1 MSYKIIENKQDSRK
15 QKGIAL
21 NFLQKKNSI
30 KGNIYLDILIHVDI
44 NVHKLVYDS
53 LVSSGGDRISE

>member
-1 MSYKIIENKQDSRK
+1 MSHKIIENKQDSRK
-15 QKGIAL
+15 QKEIAL
-21 NFLQKKNSI
+21 NFLQKNSI

-44 NVHKLVYDS
+44 NVYKLAYAS